1 MKNFENEESIYEWLL
16 RTRPKWWFINPWLYI
31 KRRDKAYA
39 STLETIQEL
48 SISANPINAT
58 N

>member
-1 MKNFENEESIYEWLL
+1 MNEESIYEWLL

-39 STLETIQEL
+39 SALEIVQEL
-48 SISANPINAT
+48 SISLNPVNAT
-58 N
+58 E